1 MSEPPAF
8 QDWLSVSL
16 RPALKKEF
24 QLGLHYLTRRAK
36 QFAHFIDG
44 TARSRQLLLVLGVGR
59 EWWIVYEKDH
69 PFFGV
74 FHERCRDQRLS
85 NDLPFLP
92 IGWNQNYE
100 TRSLTSVNSR
110 QHFA

>member
-8 QDWLSVSL
+8 QAWLSVFL
-16 RPALKKEF
+16 RPAPKTEF
-24 QLGLHYLTRRAK
+24 QLGLHYLTRRAE
-36 QFAHFIDG
+36 QFAPFSDG
-44 TARSRQLLLVLGVGR
+44 TSPGPQLLLVGGVGR
-59 EWWIVYEKDH
+59 ERWIVYEKDS

-74 FHERCRDQRLS
+74 FHERRRDQRLS

-110 QHFA
+110 QHFG